1 MLSSYTRLDMRS
13 SIRSFADAHVKLEV
27 HAFLN
32 TEFAGDRHSR
42 RVAKLG

>member
-32 TEFAGDRHSR
+32 TGGTVDLLER
-42 RVAKLG
+42 RVSE